1 MVLKSIE
8 LAGFKSFAKKTTLFF
23 DSPVT
28 GVVGPNGSG
37 KSNIVEAI
45 RFVLGEQSIK
55 SLRGKGGTDLIF
67 KGSKQLA
74 PLNRASVTIVFD
86 NTQKLF
92 TFADSSDTK
101 TKILGYDEV
110 RITRVVYADGANSYL
125 INDTEVR
132 LKDIIELLSSVNIGS
147 SGHHIISQG
156 EADRI
161 LSANARDRRLMIE
174 DALGLKIYQYRIKE
188 TERRLTKTEANMKE
202 VNALKRELAPHLVYL
217 KKQVEKIQKAE
228 SLRNDLV
235 DLYRQYCG
243 REQQIIAGMKH
254 DLGAKRNDLN
264 HAYQTMS
271 EVFYKFEKEKSTPF
285 VSLFEKE
292 YLQCIHELSEL
303 GRFKNELERSL
314 GRLEGAKGALLQ
326 PAPATVAEKKEQLIP
341 YSYIHNIF
349 SDIRMS
355 LQVIGQS
362 TDILFIHQTAKDA
375 GVRLHDS
382 LEYLREKEATPAPI
396 DTSEHVEK
404 INQEISEIEKQ
415 LLELETQR
423 IALEVK
429 KNDFEAKMGKERD
442 DRAHQEKGYYEMLS
456 QKASLEMEIKNLERD
471 EQFVMHRESAFQDE
485 IREGV
490 VLLGMDMPKDFMD
503 IDTHTETTVE
513 SQDELKRKIERVK
526 IKLEESGGLGGSDTL
541 KEFDTTLERDKFLTQ
556 ELLDLDQSISE
567 LRRLIADLKVKLD
580 TDFKEGIE
588 NINESFQKFFAL
600 MFGGGGAY
608 LAISVEHRR
617 KRKNEEEEDT
627 EIPDITTN
635 EDGDMEFERGI
646 DIHVS
651 LPQKKVK
658 ELGMLSGGER
668 SLTSIALLFAMSQV
682 NPPPFLVLD
691 ETDAALDEANSRR
704 YGDMIENLARVSQLV
719 VVTHNRETMSRAGIL
734 YGVTVGV
741 DGASKL
747 LSIKFDDATE
757 YAK

>member
-28 GVVGPNGSG
+28 GIVGPNGSG

-67 KGSKQLA
+67 KGSKQLPA
-74 PLNRASVTIVFD
+74 LNRASVTIVFD
-86 NTQKLF
+86 NRQKLF
-92 TFADSSDTK
+92 TFADSADTK
-101 TKILGYDEV
+101 TQMLSYDEV
-110 RITRVVYADGANSYL
+110 RITRVVYGDGANSYL

-132 LKDIIELLSSVNIGS
+132 LKDIVELLSSVNIGS

-188 TERRLTKTEANMKE
+188 TERRLIKTEANMKE
-202 VNALKRELAPHLVYL
+202 VGALKRELAPHLVYL

-228 SLRNDLV
+228 GLRVDLI
-235 DLYRQYCG
+235 DLYRQYCS
-243 REQQIIAGMKH
+243 REQQAIT
-254 DLGAKRNDLN
+254 DLKQALAVKRSDLN
-264 HAYQTMS
+264 REYQVMS
-271 EVFYKFEKEKSTPF
+271 EVFARFEKEKSTPF
-285 VSLFEKE
+285 TSLFEKN
-292 YLQCIHELSEL
+292 YLDCIHALSEL
-303 GRFKNELERSL
+303 GRLKNELERSL
-314 GRLEGAKGALLQ
+314 GRLEGAKGALLMPQ
-326 PAPATVAEKKEQLIP
+326 PIPERKDQLIP
-341 YSYIHNIF
+341 FSYIHNTF
-349 SDIRMS
+349 SDIKMS
-355 LQVIGQS
+355 LQAIGQS
-362 TDILFIHQTAKDA
+362 TDITFIHQTAKDTST
-375 GVRLHDS
+375 RMTES
-382 LEYLREKEATPAPI
+382 LEYLREKETTPTPV
-396 DTSEHVEK
+396 DTSEHVSQ
-404 INQEISEIEKQ
+404 INQEIAAIEKQ
-415 LLELETQR
+415 LLDLESQKAMR
-423 IALEVK
+423 EVEK
-429 KNDFEAKMGKERD
+429 VDCEAKMEQERNE
-442 DRAHQEKGYYEMLS
+442 RTHQEKGYYEMLS
-456 QKASLEMEIKNLERD
+456 QKASLEMQIKNLERD
-471 EQFVMHRESAFQDE
+471 EELVIHKEESFHGE
-485 IREGV
+485 LREGV
-490 VLLGMDMPKDFMD
+490 ALLGMDMPKDFA
-503 IDTHTETTVE
+503 HTGATNESNSNE

-541 KEFDTTLERDKFLTQ
+541 KEYDTTMDRDRFLTQ
-556 ELLDLDQSISE
+556 ELSDLDQSIAE
-567 LRRLIADLKVKLD
+567 LRRMIADLKVKLD
-580 TDFKEGIE
+580 TDFKDGIE
-588 NINESFQKFFAL
+588 KINESFQKFFSL

-608 LAISVEHRR
+608 LAISVEH
-617 KRKNEEEEDT
+617 KRKKKPDED
-627 EIPDITTN
+627 EDMDIPDVALS
-635 EDGDMEFERGI
+635 EEGDMEFERGI

-704 YGDMIENLARVSQLV
+704 YGDMIESLSRFSQLA

-734 YGVTVGV
+734 YGVTVGA
-741 DGASKL
+741 DGGSKL
-747 LSIKFDDATE
+747 LSIKFDDATV

>member
-28 GVVGPNGSG
+28 GIVGPNGSG

-86 NTQKLF
+86 NRKKLF
-92 TFADSSDTK
+92 TFADSADTK
-101 TKILGYDEV
+101 AKMLSYDEV
-110 RITRVVYADGANSYL
+110 RITRAVYSDGANSYL

-132 LKDIIELLSSVNIGS
+132 LKDIVELLSSVNIGS

-161 LSANARDRRLMIE
+161 LSANSRDRRFMIE

-188 TERRLTKTEANMKE
+188 TERRLLKTEANMKE
-202 VNALKRELAPHLVYL
+202 VGALKRELAPHLVYL

-228 SLRNDLV
+228 SLRLELI
-235 DLYRQYCG
+235 DLYRGYCVHEEHAISLSKEENTVKKSALQSQY
-243 REQQIIAGMKH
+243 QQ
-254 DLGAKRNDLN
+254 
-264 HAYQTMS
+264 MS
-271 EVFYKFEKEKSTPF
+271 EIFDQFEKEKSTPF
-285 VSLFEKE
+285 SSLFEKD
-292 YLQCIHELSEL
+292 YLHVIHTLSEL
-303 GRFKNELERSL
+303 GRLKNELERSL
-314 GRLEGAKGALLQ
+314 GRLEGAKDAL
-326 PAPATVAEKKEQLIP
+326 TRTSKKEQVDQLIA
-341 YSYIHNIF
+341 F
-349 SDIRMS
+349 SAIERTFSEIDTNLR
-355 LQVIGQS
+355 QIGAS
-362 TDILFIHQTAKDA
+362 TDIVFIHQLAHNTQVRMVQALD
-375 GVRLHDS
+375 GVRSHADVS
-382 LEYLREKEATPAPI
+382 VEE
-396 DTSEHVEK
+396 DTTDHVFK
-404 INQEISEIEKQ
+404 INEEIGAIEKQ
-415 LLELETQR
+415 IFDVEAQQKNLESQ
-423 IALEVK
+423 K
-429 KNDFEAKMGKERD
+429 MHFEEKMSRERD
-442 DRAHQEKGYYEMLS
+442 EHSQKEKGYYEMVS
-456 QKASLEMEIKNLERD
+456 QKTSIEMQIKNFER
-471 EQFVMHRESAFQDE
+471 EESIVASREEVFHNE
-485 IREGV
+485 LREGV
-490 VLLGMDMPKDFMD
+490 ALLGMDMPKDFK
-503 IDTHTETTVE
+503 TAHVE
-513 SQDELKRKIERVK
+513 DLGVSQDELKKRIERVK

-541 KEFDTTLERDKFLTQ
+541 KEYDTTVDRDRFLAGELTDLEN
-556 ELLDLDQSISE
+556 SISE
-567 LRRLIADLKVKLD
+567 LRRMIADLKVKLD

-588 NINESFQKFFAL
+588 KINDSFQKFFSL

-608 LAISVEHRR
+608 LAISVEH
-617 KRKNEEEEDT
+617 KRKKKGDEDEDT
-627 EIPDITTN
+627 ELPDVRID
-635 EDGDMEFERGI
+635 EDEDMEFERGI

-704 YGDMIENLARVSQLV
+704 YGDMIESLSEFSQLV
-719 VVTHNRETMSRAGIL
+719 VVTHNRETMSRASIL
-734 YGVTVGV
+734 YGVTVGS
-741 DGASKL
+741 DGGSKL
-747 LSIKFDDATE
+747 LSIKFDDATV